1 MSLGRYRVVVASCLL
16 LPAWVG
22 AQTVKPLPKSRTYVT
37 AEVYQ
42 EGGELHLEHA
52 TGPTVQPLEDWRVI
66 GSPIGR
72 LIGLARP
79 AAAGTDIRVIDSTGR
94 QVGTAKVPLGDIG
107 IITDSGIVTL
117 VEALHG
123 PVRPHE
129 VRFYSLSGALLRE
142 VSEPKLSLV
151 KWWPQADGRM
161 VTVGQ
166 GPGPDERTVIVYAA
180 DGRAVWRYVWNGE
193 GYPDVAV
200 TPDNQRLV
208 LLQQDTSGGTAEL
221 KILAQRNRVLETHRL
236 PNLYQMT
243 CSEDSRRIAAVGQQ
257 VAVLLDARSG
267 KLLWRVDEDIDLV
280 LPGGLRFEP
289 ATSSLLIVAAKRDRR
304 AEVSRLSL
312 RGLDLGTAEVRRA
325 DLGQGPLDEASV
337 VLDVAPPAAGER
349 RVVLHDRVVNTPAER

>member
-1 MSLGRYRVVVASCLL
+1 
-16 LPAWVG
+16 
-22 AQTVKPLPKSRTYVT
+22 
-37 AEVYQ
+37 
-42 EGGELHLEHA
+42 
-52 TGPTVQPLEDWRVI
+52 
-66 GSPIGR
+66 
-72 LIGLARP
+72 
-79 AAAGTDIRVIDSTGR
+79 
-94 QVGTAKVPLGDIG
+94 
-107 IITDSGIVTL
+107 
-117 VEALHG
+117 
-123 PVRPHE
+123 
-129 VRFYSLSGALLRE
+129 
-142 VSEPKLSLV
+142 
-151 KWWPQADGRM
+151 
-161 VTVGQ
+161 
-166 GPGPDERTVIVYAA
+166 
-180 DGRAVWRYVWNGE
+180 VWRYVWNGE

-221 KILAQRNRVLETHRL
+221 TILAQRNRVLETHRL

-267 KLLWRVDEDIDLV
+267 KLVWRVDEDIDLV